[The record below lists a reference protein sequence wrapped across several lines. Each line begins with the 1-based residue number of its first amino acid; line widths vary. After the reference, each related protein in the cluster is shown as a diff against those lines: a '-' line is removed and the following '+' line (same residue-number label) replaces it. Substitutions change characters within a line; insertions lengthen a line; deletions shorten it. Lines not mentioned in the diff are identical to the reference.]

1 MANGSVGDVSLPDDL
16 NLLMGYQQGL
26 QLLETRLGQD
36 TELQERLVSVLRI
49 LYSIAF
55 SGPEQETFNFDD
67 VVATVVN

>member
-1 MANGSVGDVSLPDDL
+1 MANGSVEDLSLPDDL
-16 NLLMGYQQGL
+16 NLPMGYQQGL

-55 SGPEQETFNFDD
+55 SNFDD
-67 VVATVVN
+67 VVANVVN